1 LHNLENFEL
10 RMSTLSGEK
19 DLVIILPRG
28 YGLND
33 LAPKDKIFKCTGVSG
48 ISYYSRTPYGAISSV
63 MSEERVITTKK
74 IHYLVELVDDK

>member
-63 MSEERVITTKK
+63 MSEERESLNLKN
-74 IHYLVELVDDK
+74 